1 MCKKAVSEEPFT
13 LKNCLDKHN
22 SQELCGDKVVDA
34 CLLLSKFVPYQFVT
48 NKILRDL
55 DNAEISNDDIVFV
68 NVHSDDVTY
77 FSDNIVFVNVDPN
90 NVR

>member
-1 MCKKAVSEEPFT
+1 M
-13 LKNCLDKHN
+13 
-22 SQELCGDKVVDA
+22 
-34 CLLLSKFVPYQFVT
+34 